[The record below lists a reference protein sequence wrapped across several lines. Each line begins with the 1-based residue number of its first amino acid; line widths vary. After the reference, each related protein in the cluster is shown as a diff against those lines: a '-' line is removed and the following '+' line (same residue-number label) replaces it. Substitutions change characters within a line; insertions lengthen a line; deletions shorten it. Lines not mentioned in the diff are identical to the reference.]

1 MRLLTLRA
9 PQAETLWDEVLPI
22 EAKELPDDLYIRE
35 WANKY
40 KDEGLVVIGVHAPEF
55 PFERSV
61 DTVRGVTKNRGIHYP
76 VVIDNNHAVWRAF
89 NNMYWPALYLADT
102 DGSIRYHH
110 FGEDGYEE
118 SERTIQ
124 ELLVEAGRW
133 SDDTAL
139 VSVLGFGDEAPP
151 DWRALKSPET
161 YVGYERAESF
171 ASPGGAVLNERRGY
185 TAPRDLRL
193 NQWALAGEWTMERG
207 RALCHTKL
215 AERSPS
221 ASTRATF
228 TS

>member
-89 NNMYWPALYLADT
+89 SNMYWPAPYLADT
-102 DGSIRYHH
+102 DGAIRYHH
-110 FGEDGYEE
+110 FGEEGYEE

-133 SDDTAL
+133 SDDSAL
-139 VSVLGFGDEAPP
+139 VSVLGFVRRSSTRLARLEVAGNLRRLRAREELRVS
-151 DWRALKSPET
+151 WRRG
-161 YVGYERAESF
+161 VERAPRLHRTTGF
-171 ASPGGAVLNERRGY
+171 ATQSVGARR
-185 TAPRDLRL
+185 
-193 NQWALAGEWTMERG
+193 
-207 RALCHTKL
+207 
-215 AERSPS
+215 
-221 ASTRATF
+221 
-228 TS
+228 